1 MAVNNYATNEAQ
13 NIALGQSGS
22 IFVTGTTAVTCGA
35 GTGVFVAIQFIE
47 DTVFASALGGLSAE
61 TGQLF
66 PSDTGTGIII
76 DSDAGVAIDGVTF
89 PAGMTIYGRWTGFT
103 LVAGS
108 KVIAYVG

>member
-1 MAVNNYATNEAQ
+1 MAVNNYAVNEAQ

-47 DTVFASALGGLSAE
+47 DTVFASGLGGLSAE
-61 TGQLF
+61 VGQLF
-66 PSDTGTGIII
+66 PSDTGTGTSI
-76 DSDAGVAIDGVTF
+76 DSDGGAAIDSVTF
-89 PAGMTIYGRWTGFT
+89 PAGLTIYGRWTGFT
-103 LVAGS
+103 LASG